1 MAYNFD
7 PNKYKKTFDN
17 MFGSGA
23 FNQGLSSAREVGRIK
38 AQAEFEKAEYKRR
51 ISEMK
56 KAAKEA
62 EAAAKKAEKEE
73 QKRRQKEAQIM
84 AKEEAY
90 KRAPDLSSKQYYGKM
105 NKIFSYEGQRRMED
119 DRKKRTV
126 TLEPIEKKKTSKKA
140 KKKDKKKDDGGLFG
154 DIKKTAKTF
163 GQFVNP
169 FDDVSMKEAL
179 TKESTRKRSKTSDEI
194 NRFASRTLDSG
205 SLGAYGAGIKD
216 KTDRFEDREFGEGGG
231 IDFVS
236 SGLGYLLPGAGAVKG
251 AKALG
256 LGAKGMKGASTA
268 KKVGQLAKEG
278 AAAGAIFGVS
288 KAGATEVFDPKKN
301 TWKDHALEIGLETAG
316 GAVLDPLITLG
327 GKKLLDKGLDLLPK
341 KIEKPVPPVDVKK
354 MKPVAEES
362 IDAAADEQ
370 LEKLLPNKKNKVA
383 QKELYE
389 NISPEVD
396 PGLIKVKPMPEI
408 DHSIGDVSSFRSKI
422 NRTPKKENKLTETLK
437 NLRTQFVD
445 DMAPLERLEKGIRG
459 AIPSAENSLYKTARL
474 IKGSPERAHEIV
486 RTKLGPVLQSVK
498 QLGFDEKDL
507 GDYALAVH
515 ARDVNSKGMNSGFTN
530 AEIDDVIKQFG
541 TPEMEQARKQ
551 LVQVS
556 DDVLRQELGSNQIL
570 TDDSINA
577 MREKWPNYMPLFRA
591 FDDDKVGFAGGMS
604 NALANASNPIKRL
617 EGSSRDVIDPIE
629 SMVKNIFQA
638 TNQADRNKVGLQLSK
653 LAAEDQSGM
662 LRKLEPN
669 EKVDRKNVVSVMENG
684 EKVKYE
690 VPPEI
695 YKTITNMDKESTNTL
710 IKILQAPASTLR
722 AGATLTPEFSLRNPL
737 RDVVQ
742 AYVVSKSGFNPIT
755 DFPVGLWNAIF
766 KGKTFKVGGREVSTG
781 KWFNDFIES
790 NGGYGNIVSMDRN
803 LHRKAL
809 ENVLKEGDTPK
820 FRNIVN
826 PKSWLELL
834 RTVADVS
841 ETATKIG
848 EYRAAI
854 KKKGVTRE
862 EAAYRARDLMDFA
875 RAGTSI
881 REANKVVAFLNA
893 NIQGKSKLIRA
904 IKEDPKGV
912 TARSFK
918 AVTAPTI
925 GAYIAQ
931 KYMANEE
938 QKATIDDAP
947 QWLKDTF
954 FLVPVPGTNQV
965 ARIPKPFDLAPIFS
979 NLVERSLDYAVE
991 KDPDA
996 FDKYAKQAISSY
1008 SVPTMLTGLSPI
1020 IEGMANYSFFRQGP
1034 IDPMR
1039 DQDVKYPDRY
1049 DINTSETSK
1058 LLGKGINALTGGEGA
1073 FKNFGSPRIMDNTI
1087 RGLTGGLGEYTV
1099 DAVDFVLDKTGI
1111 VNKKAEKPAK
1121 QVNQQPLLRSFMV
1134 NQGST
1139 GESVNKLYN
1148 LLDTLTK
1155 ARGSAKQNEKD
1166 FAKEDLYKQVKDVT
1180 KEISEISKEMRSIE
1194 NDPTMS
1200 GETKRRLLDELN
1212 KQRNEIARQAAGG
1225 LK

>member
-1 MAYNFD
+1 MASFNSG
-7 PNKYKKTFDN
+7 NYKKIFEQRY
-17 MFGSGA
+17 GSGSYDR
-23 FNQGLSSAREVGRIK
+23 GLSSARNIGRTK
-38 AQAEFEKAEYKRR
+38 AQAEFEKDEYKRR
-51 ISEMK
+51 MSEAK
-56 KAAKEA
+56 KAYEKAQKEA
-62 EAAAKKAEKEE
+62 EKIEKENLK
-73 QKRRQKEAQIM
+73 QEAKN
-84 AKEEAY
+84 AAREEAY
-90 KRAPDLSSKQYYGKM
+90 KRAPDLSSKQYYNKM
-105 NKIFSYEGQRRMED
+105 NKIFSWEGQKRMEE
-119 DRKKRTV
+119 DREKRTIKYD
-126 TLEPIEKKKTSKKA
+126 EPTKKKPKKKSSKKEKKV
-140 KKKDKKKDDGGLFG
+140 DGGLLG

-163 GQFVNP
+163 GEFVNP
-169 FDDVSMKEAL
+169 FDDVSMKEAI
-179 TKESTRKRSKTSDEI
+179 TKESKKKRSKTTDEV

-205 SLGAYGAGIKD
+205 SLGAFGAGIKG
-216 KTDRFEDREFGEGGG
+216 KTDRFEDREFGSGGG

-251 AKALG
+251 AKAIG

-278 AAAGAIFGVS
+278 AAAGAIFGTS
-288 KAGATEVFDPKKN
+288 KAGATELFDPKKN

-316 GAVLDPLITLG
+316 GAVLDPLLTIG
-327 GKKLLDKGLDLLPK
+327 GKKLFDKGLDLLPK
-341 KIEKPVPPVDVKK
+341 KIEKPVPSVDVKK

-362 IDAAADEQ
+362 IDAAVDEQ
-370 LEKLLPNKKNKVA
+370 LENFLPNKKKKKPSGMKAGKDFEPALVG
-383 QKELYE
+383 K
-389 NISPEVD
+389 D
-396 PGLIKVKPMPEI
+396 PGLIKVKPLPEI
-408 DHSIGDVSSFRSKI
+408 DHASGDVSSFRSKI
-422 NRTPKKENKLTETLK
+422 NRTPQKENKFMETLK

-459 AIPSAENSLYKTARL
+459 VIPSAEKSLYKTARL
-474 IKGSPERAHEIV
+474 TKGSPERAHEIV

-498 QLGFDEKDL
+498 QLGFNEKDL

-515 ARDVNSKGMNSGFTN
+515 ARDVNAKGMNSGFTN

-556 DDVLRQELGSNQIL
+556 DDVLRNELGDNQIL
-570 TDDSINA
+570 TSESMDA

-604 NALANASNPIKRL
+604 NALANANNPIKRL

-653 LAAEDQSGM
+653 LASEDQNGM
-662 LRKLEPN
+662 LRKLNPN

-737 RDVVQ
+737 RDVIQ

-826 PKSWLELL
+826 PKSWLDLL

-854 KKKGVTRE
+854 KKQGVTRE

-931 KYMANEE
+931 KYMSNDE

-954 FLVPVPGTNQV
+954 YLVPVPGTNQV

-1058 LLGKGINALTGGEGA
+1058 LLGKGINSLTGGEGA
-1073 FKNFGSPRIMDNTI
+1073 FKNFGSPRIVDNTI

-1099 DAVDFVLDKTGI
+1099 DAVDFVMDKTGI
-1111 VNKKAEKPAK
+1111 VNKKVEKPDK

-1139 GESVNKLYN
+1139 GESVNKIYN

-1166 FAKEDLYKQVKDVT
+1166 FAKEDTYKQVKDVA
-1180 KEISEISKEMRSIE
+1180 KDISEISKEMRSIE
-1194 NDPTMS
+1194 NDPNMS
-1200 GETKRRLLDELN
+1200 GETKRRLLDDLN